1 MKTQSPNDSV
11 ALFRLKT
18 VMFTSLLHDL
28 RYALRTMARNPG
40 FTAVSI
46 LALAL
51 GIGANSAV
59 FTVVNSVLLEPLR
72 FRDPDQLIVVR
83 ERNLKAGFPQFSLS
97 PGNYLDYRDHNHTFS
112 GMAAFGGT
120 GLNMSG
126 GSQPERLRGARVTN
140 NFFSVLGRAPF
151 LGRTFTGQ
159 EAQPGS
165 NHVVILSYGLWQRRF
180 GGRDVLGQTLKLN
193 DELYTVI
200 GVMSAD
206 FQFPARVEIW
216 TPLAMNLQ
224 NWQQRGGHYLGGIG
238 RLKAG
243 SSIAAAQADL
253 NTIAARAEKQ
263 FPQSNSGW
271 DTTLQ
276 SLQEAVVGRIRPAML
291 TLTAAVGFVLL
302 IACVNLANLLLSRS
316 ATRRREIGIR
326 SSMGAGRG
334 RLIRQFLTESVLLAA
349 IGAAAGLALAWAGTR
364 LLVNLSPNILPRAT
378 EIALNGRA
386 LAFTAG
392 IAVLTGIL
400 FGLAPAIHMAKTDL
414 MAALRE
420 GSRGNAIGFRRN
432 RLRSVLVMGEVALA
446 LVLLSGAGL
455 LMRSFYRLQSI
466 EPGFDPHGM
475 LTFRTNLPAAK
486 YKGDE
491 PQAAFYRRA
500 LERIRALPGVEA
512 AGAAQ
517 IFPLAGDDYI
527 LSFEQIGKPPVPVGN
542 EPSAAYYSAT
552 PGYFA
557 SLRIPIKAGRD
568 FSEHDDAAAPFVAII
583 SESMARQFY
592 AGENPLGQRIQM
604 GNGSKPAEIV
614 GIVGDVRDQ
623 QLDSMGRPA
632 VYEPA
637 AQVPFGAMYFGVRTA
652 VDPASLISGVR
663 AVIRGLD
670 PELPL
675 DAVGT
680 VDALVS
686 SSLSQRRFAML
697 LMAIF
702 AGLALVLAMV
712 GIYGVIS
719 YSVTQATQEIGI
731 RMALGA
737 RSGDVLRI
745 VFGYAGVLMA
755 AGLALGIVAALA
767 TGRLLASQLFE
778 VKPTDPMTYAAVAS
792 ALLATGMLACTIP
805 ALRAMRVDPLVA
817 LRNE

>member
-1 MKTQSPNDSV
+1 
-11 ALFRLKT
+11 
-18 VMFTSLLHDL
+18 MFTSLRHDL

-40 FTAVSI
+40 FTAVSV

-72 FRDPDQLIVVR
+72 FRNPDQLIVVR

-112 GMAAFGGT
+112 GIAAFGGT
-120 GLNMSG
+120 GLNLSG
-126 GSQPERLRGARVTN
+126 GSEPERLRGSRVSN
-140 NFFSVLGRAPF
+140 EFFSVLGRAPF
-151 LGRTFTGQ
+151 LGRTFSPQEGQ
-159 EAQPGS
+159 LGS

-180 GGRDVLGQTLKLN
+180 GGSRGVLGQTLKLN
-193 DELYTVI
+193 DELYTVV
-200 GVMSAD
+200 GVMPSD

-216 TPLAMNLQ
+216 TPLAMDLQ
-224 NWQQRGGHYLGGIG
+224 NWQQRGGHYLNGIG

-316 ATRRREIGIR
+316 AARRREIGIR

-349 IGAAAGLALAWAGTR
+349 IGAAAGLALAWVGTR

-475 LTFRTNLPAAK
+475 LTFHTNLPAAK

-557 SLRIPIKAGRD
+557 SLRIPIKSGRD
-568 FSEHDDAAAPFVAII
+568 FSQHDDAAAPPVAII

-592 AGENPLGQRIQM
+592 AGENPLGQRIRM

-623 QLDSMGRPA
+623 QLDTKGLPA

-637 AQVPFGAMYFGVRTA
+637 AQVPFGAMYFGVRTEG
-652 VDPASLISGVR
+652 DPASLISGVR
-663 AVIRGLD
+663 AVIRDLD

-680 VDALVS
+680 VDALLS
-686 SSLSQRRFAML
+686 TSLSQRRFAML
-697 LMAIF
+697 LMAVF
-702 AGLALVLAMV
+702 AGLALVLAMI

-737 RSGDVLRI
+737 RRGDVLRI
-745 VFGYAGVLMA
+745 VFSYAGVLMA
-755 AGLALGIVAALA
+755 AGLALGVVAALA
-767 TGRLLASQLFE
+767 TARLLASQLFE
-778 VKPTDPMTYAAVAS
+778 VKPTDPATYAAVAS
-792 ALLATGMLACTIP
+792 VLLATGLLACTIP